1 MSGALDLYCALLDIE
16 VPPEKAR
23 VVVEALVTLKKEMS
37 VHDRGEAAAALRQ
50 LQQGLDENWW
60 DLRLKAM
67 TDEITFKV
75 GGLVLFLLAWAI
87 LMHRLA

>member
-23 VVVEALVTLKKEMS
+23 AVVEALVTLKKEMS
-37 VHDRGEAAAALRQ
+37 VRDRGEAVVLRR

-60 DLRLKAM
+60 DLRLNAM
-67 TDEITFKV
+67 TDEITLKV
-75 GGLVLFLLAWAI
+75 GGIILFLTAWEI
-87 LMHRLA
+87 LLHRLA

>member
-16 VPPEKAR
+16 VPPEKAQA
-23 VVVEALVTLKKEMS
+23 VVEALAALKKDMA
-37 VHDRGEAAAALRQ
+37 VRDRGEAAALRQ

-67 TDEITFKV
+67 TDEITLKV
-75 GGLVLFLLAWAI
+75 GGLILFLTAWAI
-87 LMHRLA
+87 LMHRLG

>member
-23 VVVEALVTLKKEMS
+23 SVVEALVTLKKEMS
-37 VHDRGEAAAALRQ
+37 VRDRAEAVVLRP

-67 TDEITFKV
+67 TDEITLKV

>member
-23 VVVEALVTLKKEMS
+23 AVVEALAAARREMT
-37 VHDRGEAAAALRQ
+37 VRDRGESVALRQ
-50 LQQGLDENWW
+50 PQQEFDENWW
-60 DLRLKAM
+60 DLRLNAM
-67 TDEITFKV
+67 TDEITLKI

-87 LMHRLA
+87 LMHRWA